1 MKDLGLRDSKR
12 DQAWKLRTM
21 HVNST
26 MKGGKIWGGGRER
39 ERELQRQA
47 CLKQPKY

>member
-1 MKDLGLRDSKR
+1 MDLGLRDSKR

-26 MKGGKIWGGGRER
+26 MKGGKILGGRER
-39 ERELQRQA
+39 ERENYKGKHA
-47 CLKQPKY
+47 